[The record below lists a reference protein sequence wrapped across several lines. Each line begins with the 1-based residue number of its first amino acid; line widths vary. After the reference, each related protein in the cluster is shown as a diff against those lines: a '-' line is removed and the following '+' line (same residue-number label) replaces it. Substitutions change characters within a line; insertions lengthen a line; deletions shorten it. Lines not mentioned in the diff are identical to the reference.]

1 MISDS
6 QRQRLNIILCT
17 VCLQFFW
24 FIRLCLVNEYPCNI
38 TLYSL
43 FFTIFLPFFLP
54 HISSLNSLVISF
66 LNWLLQFRPLPYHSN
81 VPSSDDREY
90 TDNENENYIER
101 KVSRDGLN
109 QESDPSSVTFSL
121 GLSQSQGFKQGSSQ
135 KGFSQGFSERLG
147 GGPGGDGGGPF
158 RTPLKVSIDGDRRQ
172 WRTPSPRA
180 VSLKLQVELQRA
192 LAKVRVITSYYCIN
206 QYLLVFISI
215 QLAPREQ

>member
-1 MISDS
+1 M
-6 QRQRLNIILCT
+6 
-17 VCLQFFW
+17 
-24 FIRLCLVNEYPCNI
+24 
-38 TLYSL
+38 
-43 FFTIFLPFFLP
+43 
-54 HISSLNSLVISF
+54 
-66 LNWLLQFRPLPYHSN
+66 
-81 VPSSDDREY
+81 
-90 TDNENENYIER
+90 
-101 KVSRDGLN
+101 
-109 QESDPSSVTFSL
+109 TFSL
-121 GLSQSQGFKQGSSQ
+121 GLSQSQGFQQGSSQ

-147 GGPGGDGGGPF
+147 GGPGGPGGDGGGPF